1 MVDMIALHHQIQRE
15 QYFDVSRSQIGLN
28 LLTTASGYMIAS
40 YQMAAR
46 PHLQHLLISTARQ
59 LIDECA
65 DFDSYGID
73 LSNCVIFD
81 DPVLFLPSCHRAI
94 SRANKSITRILK
106 SQSLDP
112 DIPNPLLAD

>member
-1 MVDMIALHHQIQRE
+1 MVDMVALHHRIQRE
-15 QYFDVSRSQIGLN
+15 QYFDASRSQIGLH
-28 LLTTASGYMIAS
+28 LLPTAIGYMIAS
-40 YQMAAR
+40 YQMAVR

-73 LSNCVIFD
+73 LSNRVIFD
-81 DPVLFLPSCHRAI
+81 DPVVFPPSCHRAI
-94 SRANKSITRILK
+94 SRANESITRILK